1 MCLTFNNVYLPYFIY
16 CWYGQWQ
23 KNRCDHKMEMWKFYA
38 FDVRDL
44 IKFKWKK
51 PPRISVRTFLVSE
64 NNLHNEWT
72 RLWAERKIKFFGEN
86 FYKEKLKLCNL
97 VIIFRPCLTYHPDL
111 SLNIFKPLNFIII
124 KNLLST
130 NRKTN
135 KNLMGGAKLWKISQ
149 KAGQDERYKKAST
162 LLNWK
167 KNSWNFHAEATRNC
181 VNINWI

>member
-1 MCLTFNNVYLPYFIY
+1 M
-16 CWYGQWQ
+16 
-23 KNRCDHKMEMWKFYA
+23 K
-38 FDVRDL
+38 
-44 IKFKWKK
+44 
-51 PPRISVRTFLVSE
+51 
-64 NNLHNEWT
+64 WT

-167 KNSWNFHAEATRNC
+167 KTHEIFMQKQQEVVKKLIFRIQGSNFHNHLNVSVWKSLWLCPHLSRI
-181 VNINWI
+181 VSFIH